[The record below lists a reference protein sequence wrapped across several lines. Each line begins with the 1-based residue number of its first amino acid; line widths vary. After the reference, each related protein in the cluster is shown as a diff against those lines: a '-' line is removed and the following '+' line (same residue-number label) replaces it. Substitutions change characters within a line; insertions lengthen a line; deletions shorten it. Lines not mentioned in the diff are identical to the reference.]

1 MKGQI
6 LALTARVAVTEDLE
20 ALVAMLQSQL
30 QAAHDKN
37 AVLEQSLQA
46 QAEQMQKA
54 LSQASLEQLRELEEK
69 QR

>member
-30 QAAHDKN
+30 QASHDKN

-54 LSQASLEQLRELEEK
+54 LSQASLEQ
-69 QR
+69 

>member
-1 MKGQI
+1 MANESMKGQM

-30 QAAHDKN
+30 QASHDKN
-37 AVLEQSLQA
+37 AGLEQSLQA

-54 LSQASLEQLRELEEK
+54 LSQASLEQ
-69 QR
+69 